1 MSSVGKEALAF
12 VENLI
17 ATSYQVTLREEILF
31 LGLLSVFLSFFLFFV
46 FWPIETT
53 TSKFLSLTHT
63 NLAKCTNQVTL
74 SNEQYLFWA

>member
-53 TSKFLSLTHT
+53 TSKFLGLTHT
-63 NLAKCTNQVTL
+63 SLAKCTNQVTL
-74 SNEQYLFWA
+74 SNEQYLF